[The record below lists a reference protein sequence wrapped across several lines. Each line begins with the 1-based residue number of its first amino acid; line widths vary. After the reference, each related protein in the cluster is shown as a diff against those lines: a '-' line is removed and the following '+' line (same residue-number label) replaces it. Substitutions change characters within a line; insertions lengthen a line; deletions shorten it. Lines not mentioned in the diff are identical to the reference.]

1 VTILGFH
8 HEGTRLAALIQLQ
21 AKDKN
26 INKGGMNMFV
36 ENYRQENGESIMA
49 GGDARPIPYPKLSA
63 QDWRAW
69 KTFLPVRSQNID
81 KKAAANLSARSLYFY
96 DGIPYGV
103 TEEIQRAT
111 QYFDAVEVW
120 RKREIDKDP
129 IAVGLVGGE
138 RYLIARWGMEKL
150 IPFTTIK
157 KSMPLILGWKYA
169 THPASL
175 VTALAGVAYATW
187 SMLM

>member
-1 VTILGFH
+1 
-8 HEGTRLAALIQLQ
+8 
-21 AKDKN
+21 
-26 INKGGMNMFV
+26 MFI
-36 ENYRQENGESIMA
+36 ENYRQENSESIMA

-63 QDWRAW
+63 QDWHAW

-81 KKAAANLSARSLYFY
+81 KNAAPNLSPRVMYFY
-96 DGIPYGV
+96 EGIPYGV
-103 TEEIQRAT
+103 TEEIRRAS

-129 IAVGLVGGE
+129 IAVGLAGGE

-150 IPFTTIK
+150 IPFTRIK
-157 KSMPLILGWKYA
+157 KSMPLILGWKCA
-169 THPASL
+169 THPISL
-175 VTALAGVAYATW
+175 IIALTGIACVTW

>member
-1 VTILGFH
+1 
-8 HEGTRLAALIQLQ
+8 
-21 AKDKN
+21 
-26 INKGGMNMFV
+26 MFI
-36 ENYRQENGESIMA
+36 ENYRQENSESIMA

-81 KKAAANLSARSLYFY
+81 KNAAPNLSPRVMYFY
-96 DGIPYGV
+96 EGIPYGV
-103 TEEIQRAT
+103 TEEIRRAS

-129 IAVGLVGGE
+129 IAVGLAGGE

-150 IPFTTIK
+150 IPFTRIK
-157 KSMPLILGWKYA
+157 KSMPLILGWKCA
-169 THPASL
+169 THPISL
-175 VTALAGVAYATW
+175 IIALTGIACVTW